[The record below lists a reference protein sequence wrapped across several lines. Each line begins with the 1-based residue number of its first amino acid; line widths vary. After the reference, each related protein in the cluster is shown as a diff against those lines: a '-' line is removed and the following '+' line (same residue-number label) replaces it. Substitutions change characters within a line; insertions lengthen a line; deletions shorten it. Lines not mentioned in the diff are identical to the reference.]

1 MGKSREEVS
10 EEKTYK
16 SFNGSILGDNAI
28 LHVNLRFLLN
38 AFVVFGSIIYS
49 FYSVMSRLESLE
61 RELESANAEIK
72 ALMEK
77 HILEEEVKIA
87 EMQEQLEWYE
97 KELSLELNP
106 LNWGKK
112 RKNRK

>member
-1 MGKSREEVS
+1 
-10 EEKTYK
+10 
-16 SFNGSILGDNAI
+16 
-28 LHVNLRFLLN
+28 
-38 AFVVFGSIIYS
+38 
-49 FYSVMSRLESLE
+49 MSRLESVE

-77 HILEEEVKIA
+77 HIHEEEVKIA
-87 EMQEQLEWYE
+87 QMQEQLEWYE

-112 RKNRK
+112 RKKRK